1 VDSVILLV
9 LIVAALVGA
18 LVWSSRQRAA
28 RQVEQARELAQV
40 KGVAESDVTAFGE
53 SLGRLQLVG
62 SQDEAVAQDYQR
74 ALDCYDRASAAL
86 GTAAAAQDLAAV
98 SSALEEGRYSLACA
112 QARVSGQPLPERR
125 PPCFFDARHGPST
138 TDAQWAPPG
147 GQPRAVPVCAADA
160 TRLADGVEPAWRP
173 VPVGNRTAPPWNAG
187 PAYGP
192 WFGGAYGAY
201 SGLLPGLL
209 MGTMLGSSLG
219 WGDTGFD
226 GGDGDGGGD
235 SGGDFGDSGGDSGG
249 DFGDFGD
256 FGGGDF

>member
-1 VDSVILLV
+1 MDSALLLLLLV
-9 LIVAALVGA
+9 GALVAA

-40 KGVAESDVTAFGE
+40 KGVAESDVTMFGE
-53 SLGRLQLVG
+53 GLGRLQLVG
-62 SQDEAVAQDYQR
+62 SHDDAVAQDYQR
-74 ALDCYDRASAAL
+74 ALDCYDRATAAL
-86 GTAAAAQDLAAV
+86 GAAAAPQDLAAV
-98 SSALEEGRYSLACA
+98 SGALEEGRYSLACA

-138 TDAQWAPPG
+138 TDVPWAPPG

-173 VPVGNRTAPPWNAG
+173 VPVGNRTAPPWAAG

-192 WFGGAYGAY
+192 WFGGAYSAY

-209 MGTMLGSSLG
+209 MGTMLGSSMG
-219 WGDTGFD
+219 WGDSGFDGGFD
-226 GGDGDGGGD
+226 GGDGDASGDFGGGD
-235 SGGDFGDSGGDSGG
+235 G

>member
-1 VDSVILLV
+1 MDSLLLV
-9 LIVAALVGA
+9 VLLVGALVAA

-74 ALDCYDRASAAL
+74 ALDCYDRATAAL
-86 GTAAAAQDLAAV
+86 GTAAAPQDLAAV

-173 VPVGNRTAPPWNAG
+173 VPVGNGTAPPWNAG

-219 WGDTGFD
+219 WGDTGLDTGFD
-226 GGDGDGGGD
+226 GGDGDGGGFD
-235 SGGDFGDSGGDSGG
+235 GGDGDGGG